1 MSSLSLKHIY
11 KVYSGGVKAVN
22 DFSMDIEDKEFIV
35 FVGPSGCGKSTTLRM
50 IAGLEDITA
59 GELRIDDVV
68 VNDFEPK
75 DRNIAMVFQNY
86 ALYPHMSVYD
96 NMAYSLK
103 IMKLSREEIHEKVL
117 AAAEI
122 LGITEY
128 LDRKPK
134 ALSGGQRQRVALG
147 RAIVRN
153 PKVFL
158 LDEPLSNLDAKLR
171 TAMRAEI
178 TRLHEKLGTTFI
190 YVTHDQVE
198 AMTMGTRIVVME
210 RGYVQQ
216 IDTPQNL
223 YKYPE
228 NMFVAGFIGTPQMNF
243 LPGVMVQDGDNAR
256 LLLDNGLQIEW
267 PFEYL
272 DRVPYKYFDGKRRVV
287 FGIRPE
293 DCRLVVNFSEEKRA
307 LYSIF
312 EGYVSVVERLG
323 GETLIYANTNPEN
336 IDDEK
341 TMFVVKEKG
350 EVLVARGQKVSI
362 GLFHKNL
369 HVFDEETQRSIKQRL
384 PLENLFLCNVK
395 GDTIAFAGQILSMP
409 AAMHAADQSNV
420 DLIIPTNAVTLV
432 SGGENTISATLLEME
447 DVGKKKLYKLR
458 LDDEN
463 IIFAVRNEAGE
474 LSVGDKVLL
483 TVDMKQLTVK
493 TETPILPLNL
503 TNTLNGNFQKIKESV
518 NGRKIYNFYLNFGG
532 SLLPAHNLVC
542 QKLFACK
549 GTKTFSISM
558 QYIFDA
564 RSVILQ
570 GTEQSSD
577 DSFIFQ
583 PEKRHFMTAKV
594 LEVYDYDVEKYA
606 LCALSNGDK
615 VILPYHGE
623 SEITFAVDQ
632 MKLTIKDSALD
643 IIIV

>member
-50 IAGLEDITA
+50 IAGLEEITA

-86 ALYPHMSVYD
+86 ALYPHMTVYD

-103 IMKLSREEIHEKVL
+103 IMKLSREEIHKKVL
-117 AAAEI
+117 DAAEI

-178 TRLHEKLGTTFI
+178 TRLHERLGTTFI

-243 LPGVMVQDGDNAR
+243 LPGVMTKKNGNVSIE
-256 LLLDNGLQIEW
+256 LENGLHLQMS
-267 PFEYL
+267 FDYL
-272 DRVPYKYFDGKRRVV
+272 DRVAYKYFDGETKVV

-293 DCRLVVNFSEEKRA
+293 DCKLAENIPVEKRDA
-307 LYSIF
+307 YSQF
-312 EGYVSVVERLG
+312 DCYVSVVERLG
-323 GETLIYANTNPEN
+323 GETLIYANTNQEDVDN
-336 IDDEK
+336 ES
-341 TMFVVKEKG
+341 TMIVIKEEG
-350 EVLVARGQKVSI
+350 EVQVARGQKISI
-362 GLFHKNL
+362 GLSNRNL
-369 HVFDEETQRSIKQRL
+369 HVFDKETQRSIKQRL
-384 PLENLFLCNVK
+384 PLENLFICDVK
-395 GDTIAFAGQILSMP
+395 DNAVTVAGQTLSLP
-409 AAMHAADQSNV
+409 AAMRTNDQAGV
-420 DLIIPTNAVTLV
+420 ELVLPTNAVTLAPK
-432 SGGENTISATLLEME
+432 GEEHLTATLLDIEQ
-447 DVGKKKLYKLR
+447 VGKKTLYKLC
-458 LDDEN
+458 LGGDN
-463 IIFAVRNEAGE
+463 ILFAVRNECGE
-474 LSVGDKVLL
+474 VSIGEKVSLAIDL
-483 TVDMKQLTVK
+483 KQVTVK
-493 TETPILPLNL
+493 TETPVLPLHL
-503 TNTLNGNFQKIKESV
+503 TNTLEGNFQKVKETV
-518 NGRKIYNFYLNFGG
+518 NGKKVYNFYLNFGG
-532 SLLPAHNLVC
+532 SLLPAHELVC

-549 GTKTFSISM
+549 GTKAFSIPMS
-558 QYIFDA
+558 YSFDA
-564 RSVILQ
+564 RSILVK
-570 GTEQSSD
+570 GAARSAADEFT
-577 DSFIFQ
+577 FQ
-583 PEKRHFMTAKV
+583 PEDRHFVTAKV
-594 LEVYDYDVEKYA
+594 LETYDYGVEKFA
-606 LCALSNGDK
+606 LCALANGDK
-615 VILPYHGE
+615 VILPYSGE
-623 SEITFAVDQ
+623 DTITFAVDQ
-632 MKLTIKDSALD
+632 MKLTVKDSALD